1 MVFVAI
7 TFSFYDFFNVNL
19 FLYRFLNNL
28 YLNGFVFLVVC
39 GGAILLNGASLL
51 LFLFLRPFAN
61 F

>member
-28 YLNGFVFLVVC
+28 YLNGFVFFVVC
-39 GGAILLNGASLL
+39 GGGYFIEWG
-51 LFLFLRPFAN
+51 
-61 F
+61 